1 MHMRTHA
8 HTYTCISSLLSGNSP
23 ASLCLFPSPLPLFY
37 RSPNPLPILHT
48 KKIIYQEFVQ
58 VWYLDMFGQDQVIL
72 NFSQQYPVL
81 ILPKVDP

>member
-1 MHMRTHA
+1 MYKLTA
-8 HTYTCISSLLSGNSP
+8 FGKLPCLPLSFSFASPSLLQIP
-23 ASLCLFPSPLPLFY
+23 QPLAY
-37 RSPNPLPILHT
+37 IT
-48 KKIIYQEFVQ
+48 YKKKIIYQEFVQ